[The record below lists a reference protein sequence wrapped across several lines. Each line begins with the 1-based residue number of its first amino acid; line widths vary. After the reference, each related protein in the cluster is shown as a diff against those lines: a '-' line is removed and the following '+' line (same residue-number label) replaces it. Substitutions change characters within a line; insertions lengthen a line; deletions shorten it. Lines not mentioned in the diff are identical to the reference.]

1 MNTTQSTIPNH
12 LAWSIIATVVAT
24 LCCCPLGLLGIV
36 GIVQAAKV
44 DKLVAAGDLAGAQA
58 ASNSAKTWSIV
69 ASVLAGIGLLIN
81 IGFYMTGGMQQYME
95 MMQAMQ

>member
-44 DKLVAAGDLAGAQA
+44 DKLVAAGDLTGAQA